1 MFVSCKIGMYIR
13 CKILYS
19 SYIDSTTSCVLLSS
33 LMDSVTGVLTT
44 EVRAMISG
52 REYADVLLSS
62 SIDTDIAYRA
72 IGSVS
77 PRHAYA

>member
-1 MFVSCKIGMYIR
+1 
-13 CKILYS
+13 
-19 SYIDSTTSCVLLSS
+19 LSS

-44 EVRAMISG
+44 EARAMISG